1 MSDTINSQ
9 SKLLLI
15 YPSKTEESYRRYQ
28 DKRKEK
34 NPTFDS
40 IPLFSLIFSSR
51 KTRKISLKPTFSWL
65 AALANEAVRPQW
77 WKHVGFFSK
86 FLLESYQQIFL
97 LVRYDFVFLWWS

>member
-1 MSDTINSQ
+1 MKILTALTQLSIFSTDTINSQ

-15 YPSKTEESYRRYQ
+15 YPSETEESYRRYQ

-65 AALANEAVRPQW
+65 DSPRKRSCSSTVVETC
-77 WKHVGFFSK
+77 GFF
-86 FLLESYQQIFL
+86 FE
-97 LVRYDFVFLWWS
+97 VPP